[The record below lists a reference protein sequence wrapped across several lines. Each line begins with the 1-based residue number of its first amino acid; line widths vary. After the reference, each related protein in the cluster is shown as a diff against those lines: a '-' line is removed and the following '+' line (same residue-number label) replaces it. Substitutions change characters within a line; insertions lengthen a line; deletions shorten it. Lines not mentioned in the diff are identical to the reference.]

1 MSKALN
7 SHLDLVDEPGT
18 DLDLDLLDGEQL
30 TIAAVA
36 EVYHTASLMH
46 DDVIDRALTRR
57 GRESMNA
64 LYGQRR
70 AILSGDYSVTLASKL
85 MAELGHED
93 VRANA
98 ELLNN
103 VGYILY
109 VSGDLGHVA
118 DPALSHFGRVSA
130 DDPVR
135 AE

>member
-36 EVYHTASLMH
+36 EMYHTASLMH

-70 AILSGDYSVTLASKL
+70 AILSGDYSVTLASKI

-98 ELLNN
+98 ELVKNE
-103 VGYILY
+103 
-109 VSGDLGHVA
+109 
-118 DPALSHFGRVSA
+118 F
-130 DDPVR
+130 
-135 AE
+135 